1 MALREISSD
10 LDTHGALYPGAR
22 EAYNDFVSTGSIP
35 HSMPERFWQKA
46 ILGKR
51 DSILTAIRII
61 DSAMTQLALVVDEN
75 RKLVATVT
83 DGDIRRALLQGID
96 LSQPITKAMN
106 RKFQSL
112 PAGTP
117 RMEIRRTMLQHRV
130 RRLPLLDAEGRVAE
144 LVFLEALVEGGN
156 KDNWVVIMAGGLGTR
171 LRPLTQHTPKPMVK
185 VGERP
190 ILETILNGLSEQGFH
205 RVCLA
210 VNYKAD
216 IIRKHFKDGRDLGM
230 EIRYVQETQRLGSAG
245 ALGLLPEKPAAPFLV
260 MKADLLT
267 NVAYSRLLDYH
278 LDQKVLGTLCVKE
291 YRVQVPYGVVQAKED
306 RLEAI
311 EEKPVKKFF
320 VNAGIYVLEPEA
332 LDLVPAGKAYDM
344 PALLDQL
351 RLRGDRGVALFP
363 IREYWLDIGKKED
376 YARANREVRQLEREY

>member
-1 MALREISSD
+1 
-10 LDTHGALYPGAR
+10 
-22 EAYNDFVSTGSIP
+22 
-35 HSMPERFWQKA
+35 
-46 ILGKR
+46 
-51 DSILTAIRII
+51 
-61 DSAMTQLALVVDEN
+61 
-75 RKLVATVT
+75 
-83 DGDIRRALLQGID
+83 
-96 LSQPITKAMN
+96 
-106 RKFQSL
+106 
-112 PAGTP
+112 
-117 RMEIRRTMLQHRV
+117 
-130 RRLPLLDAEGRVAE
+130 
-144 LVFLEALVEGGN
+144 
-156 KDNWVVIMAGGLGTR
+156 
-171 LRPLTQHTPKPMVK
+171 MVK

-260 MKADLLT
+260 MNADLLT